1 MQPRTKF
8 YTIHCNSWFFGVEIA
23 DNLLK
28 IRYSIFQRC
37 KIVLRID
44 IRLLDL
50 IWVKKFT
57 RIFRIQIMLISWRRI
72 VRIEVHLFKII
83 EIQCLCFSC
92 YAFF

>member
-1 MQPRTKF
+1 MQPRTQF
-8 YTIHCNSWFFGVEIA
+8 HTIHHNSWLFRVEIT

-37 KIVLRID
+37 RIVLRID
-44 IRLLDL
+44 IRLIDL

-72 VRIEVHLFKII
+72 VRIKVYLFKII
-83 EIQCLCFSC
+83 EV
-92 YAFF
+92 

>member
-1 MQPRTKF
+1 MIF
-8 YTIHCNSWFFGVEIA
+8 S
-23 DNLLK
+23 K

-37 KIVLRID
+37 RIVLRIG

-83 EIQCLCFSC
+83 EV
-92 YAFF
+92 